1 MLARLCWCIRQWED
15 CVGGDRPGRNCRSG
29 GASDSAHGADGVAL
43 CCALCVASGCR
54 LLPTILTSSTSARCA
69 LTHPKVSSPKMPR
82 MLCLV
87 CQQDIGMVVA
97 RIAPSGTVVSAPCW
111 TNQTKLAQHHAR
123 WEKHSFERPS
133 PLYGCKLA
141 CALQQ

>member
-1 MLARLCWCIRQWED
+1 MSEEIVRAGIADRVVRLTVRMVLTALRCAAPS
-15 CVGGDRPGRNCRSG
+15 V
-29 GASDSAHGADGVAL
+29 ASD
-43 CCALCVASGCR
+43 CVASGCR

-111 TNQTKLAQHHAR
+111 TN
-123 WEKHSFERPS
+123 
-133 PLYGCKLA
+133 
-141 CALQQ
+141 

>member
-1 MLARLCWCIRQWED
+1 VSEEIVRAGIADRVVRLTVRMVLTALRCAAPS
-15 CVGGDRPGRNCRSG
+15 V
-29 GASDSAHGADGVAL
+29 ASD
-43 CCALCVASGCR
+43 CVASGCR

>member
-1 MLARLCWCIRQWED
+1 MSEEIVRAGIADRVVRLTVRMVLTALRCAAPS
-15 CVGGDRPGRNCRSG
+15 V
-29 GASDSAHGADGVAL
+29 ASD
-43 CCALCVASGCR
+43 CVASGCR

-123 WEKHSFERPS
+123 REKHSFERPS

>member
-1 MLARLCWCIRQWED
+1 MSEEIVRAGIADRVVRLTVRMVLTALRCAAPS
-15 CVGGDRPGRNCRSG
+15 V
-29 GASDSAHGADGVAL
+29 ASD
-43 CCALCVASGCR
+43 CVASGCR

-111 TNQTKLAQHHAR
+111 TNQTKLAQHHTR
-123 WEKHSFERPS
+123 REKHSFERPS

>member
-1 MLARLCWCIRQWED
+1 MSEEIVRAGIADRVVRLTVRMVLTALRCAAPS
-15 CVGGDRPGRNCRSG
+15 V
-29 GASDSAHGADGVAL
+29 ASD
-43 CCALCVASGCR
+43 CVASGCR